1 MSNIPF
7 DLTSKKILNI
17 VRTAYIDYLIDER
30 NFEDM
35 RLRNNL
41 ITKELEGMYKD
52 LRNLEKTYD
61 KVTAEAFNLAG
72 EAQLAKWD
80 EAAELVNEMKE
91 LRSEIER
98 LEKC

>member
-1 MSNIPF
+1 
-7 DLTSKKILNI
+7 
-17 VRTAYIDYLIDER
+17 
-30 NFEDM
+30 M
-35 RLRNNL
+35 RLKNNL

-52 LRNLEKTYD
+52 IRNLEKTYD
-61 KVTAEAFNLAG
+61 KVTAEAFNLVG